1 MYPNKIRISNGE
13 GQVSITAIGLAGY
26 FSNMALYKL
35 IGFYDEL
42 TPLQIE
48 KVINDYKLKYD

>member
-13 GQVSITAIGLAGY
+13 GQVSI
-26 FSNMALYKL
+26 ALYKL